1 MPRSKLRG
9 SPNFSCSAI
18 RKDPRMSLRLPAVF
32 AMTLAFAAAPV
43 NGQTADQVRKATD
56 YCNGPLGAASP
67 ECQPAAPGL
76 VTASPAR
83 AGTPGLNNPSA
94 TSKELPL
101 PPPALAPG
109 ADTPNE
115 FQRFAAASV
124 GSILPI
130 FGATLFERVPT
141 TFAPLERVPV
151 TADYVIGPGD
161 EIVLRVWGQVNLNLE
176 LVVDRAGAVY
186 IPQAGNVTVAGVQF
200 KQLPGF
206 LKSELGRVFRN
217 FDLTVSMGQLRSIQV
232 FVIGQARRPGTYTVS
247 SLSTLV
253 NALFASGGPTA
264 QGSMRHIQL
273 KRNNAVVSEIDLYDL
288 LLKGDKSKDARL
300 LPGDV
305 VFIPTAGPQVAIAGS
320 IRNPAIF
327 ELKDEHTVGEL
338 LHLAGDLAPTADVRR
353 VLLERINTEHKREVL
368 ELPLDVVGREV
379 AIREADILSIRSIS
393 PRFDRTVTL
402 RGNVA
407 NPGRF
412 AWHEGMRLR
421 DIIPDKDSLVTRAY
435 WRKKNSLAFT
445 PTEETTTRREPVK
458 SDVPGSSPEVI
469 PSDRTR
475 PAEETAISQEQAAT
489 AMTQSPSKET
499 SLRFKASEETAARR
513 ESIGTGLAGWV
524 PEINWSYAVIE
535 RQDPERLVTQLLP
548 FNLGKL
554 VLENDAGQNLELRS
568 GDVVTIFSTADIRV
582 SMAQQNRYVW
592 LEGEFNSSG
601 VYLAQPGE
609 TLGRLL
615 ERAGGL
621 TPQAYLYG
629 AMFTRESTRHDQQKR
644 LDQFVTEMER
654 DLEQA
659 AGRRTSLT
667 STAEET
673 QAFAAQLQ
681 SERRMLVQMRSLQA
695 TGRIVLNFEADG
707 DNTGKLM
714 NLALEDGDRF
724 VVPSRPA
731 TVNVLGEVYN
741 QSAFLHESRLRVA
754 DYLRDAGGLK
764 RSADKAHV
772 FIIRADGS
780 VVPKHGV
787 GPFTKVFEAERLNP
801 GDSIVVPEEIL
812 RVPFIRSL
820 RSWTQALADL
830 GLGAAAIN
838 VLK

>member
-1 MPRSKLRG
+1 MNLR
-9 SPNFSCSAI
+9 FSAAI
-18 RKDPRMSLRLPAVF
+18 TTVLALTVAPAV
-32 AMTLAFAAAPV
+32 
-43 NGQTADQVRKATD
+43 GQTADMFRKPRTI
-56 YCNGPLGAASP
+56 
-67 ECQPAAPGL
+67 APVHWG
-76 VTASPAR
+76 
-83 AGTPGLNNPSA
+83 PSA
-94 TSKELPL
+94 PNVAPRAAFGDVSAGGGRYACLNHPSTTPKELPL
-101 PPPALAPG
+101 PLPALAPG

-115 FQRFAAASV
+115 FQRFAAASL

-130 FGATLFERVPT
+130 FGASLFERVPT
-141 TFAPLERVPV
+141 TFAPLDRVPV

-186 IPQAGNVTVAGVQF
+186 VPQAGNVTVSGVQF
-200 KQLPGF
+200 RQLPGF

-217 FDLTVSMGQLRSIQV
+217 FDLSVSMGQLRSIQV

-273 KRNNAVVSEIDLYDL
+273 KRNNALVSEIDLYDL
-288 LLKGDKSKDARL
+288 LLKGEKSKDARL

-338 LHLAGDLAPTADVRR
+338 LHLAGDLAPTADVGR

-379 AIREADILSIRSIS
+379 AIRDADILNIRSIS
-393 PRFDRTVTL
+393 PRFERTVTL

-412 AWHEGMRLR
+412 AWHEGMHLR
-421 DIIPDKDSLVTRAY
+421 DIIPDKDSLITRAY

-445 PTEETTTRREPVK
+445 PIEETTTRRGPVK
-458 SDVPGSSPEVI
+458 ADVAGSAPDVI
-469 PSDRTR
+469 PGDSSRQVGE
-475 PAEETAISQEQAAT
+475 PATSQEQVAT
-489 AMTQSPSKET
+489 TDRESLVTLSPAKET
-499 SLRFKASEETAARR
+499 SLRFKASEEASARR

-524 PEINWSYAVIE
+524 PDINWSYAVIE
-535 RQDPERLVTQLLP
+535 RQDPERLSTQLLP

-554 VLENDAGQNLELRS
+554 IIENDAGQNLELRS
-568 GDVVTIFSTADIRV
+568 GDVVTIFSTADIRI
-582 SMAQQNRYVW
+582 SMSQQNRYVW

-629 AMFTRESTRHDQQKR
+629 AIFTRESTRHDQQKR
-644 LDQFVTEMER
+644 LQQFVNEMER
-654 DLEQA
+654 DLELA

-667 STAEET
+667 STADET
-673 QAFAAQLQ
+673 QAFLAQLQ
-681 SERRMLVQMRSLQA
+681 SERRLLEQMRSLQA
-695 TGRIVLNFEADG
+695 TGRIVLNFEPDS
-707 DNTGKLM
+707 DNAGKLM

-780 VVPKHGV
+780 VVPKHGT

-801 GDSIVVPEEIL
+801 GDSIVVPEEML

-820 RSWTQALADL
+820 RNWTQVLADL

>member
-1 MPRSKLRG
+1 MFKERLTIAMVRWGPSV
-9 SPNFSCSAI
+9 PNVE
-18 RKDPRMSLRLPAVF
+18 RRRRLWDPRAPA
-32 AMTLAFAAAPV
+32 
-43 NGQTADQVRKATD
+43 
-56 YCNGPLGAASP
+56 C
-67 ECQPAAPGL
+67 
-76 VTASPAR
+76 PAR
-83 AGTPGLNNPSA
+83 NNPSA
-94 TSKELPL
+94 SKDL
-101 PPPALAPG
+101 PPPLPTLAPG

-115 FQRFAAASV
+115 FQRFAAASL

-141 TFAPLERVPV
+141 TFAPLDRVPV

-176 LVVDRAGAVY
+176 LMVDRGGAVY
-186 IPQAGNVTVAGVQF
+186 VPQAGNVTVSGVQF

-217 FDLTVSMGQLRSIQV
+217 FDLSVSMGQLRSIQV

-273 KRNNAVVSEIDLYDL
+273 KRNNAVISEIDLYDL
-288 LLKGDKSKDARL
+288 LLKGEKSKDARL

-379 AIREADILSIRSIS
+379 AIRDADILNIRSIT
-393 PRFDRTVTL
+393 PRFERTVTL

-421 DIIPDKDSLVTRAY
+421 DVIPDKDSLITRAY

-445 PTEETTTRREPVK
+445 P
-458 SDVPGSSPEVI
+458 I
-469 PSDRTR
+469 
-475 PAEETAISQEQAAT
+475 EETATRRGPVKPDAAGSVSEVPRDGARPVEEPTMSQDQVTTSDRESLT
-489 AMTQSPSKET
+489 LSPAKET
-499 SLRFKASEETAARR
+499 NLRFKASEETAARR

-554 VLENDAGQNLELRS
+554 IVENDAGQNLELRS

-582 SMAQQNRYVW
+582 SMSQQNRYVW
-592 LEGEFNSSG
+592 LEGEFNASG
-601 VYLAQPGE
+601 VYLAQPGD

-629 AMFTRESTRHDQQKR
+629 AIFTRESTRHDQQKR
-644 LDQFVTEMER
+644 LEQFVNEMQR
-654 DLEQA
+654 DLELA
-659 AGRRTSLT
+659 AGRRTNLA

-681 SERRMLVQMRSLQA
+681 SERRLLEQMRSLQA
-695 TGRIVLNFEADG
+695 TGRIVLNFEPDG
-707 DNTGKLM
+707 DNAGKLM

-780 VVPKHGV
+780 VVPKHG
-787 GPFTKVFEAERLNP
+787 GGAFTKVFEAARLNP
-801 GDSIVVPEEIL
+801 GDSIVVPEEML

-820 RSWTQALADL
+820 RNWTQVLADL

-838 VLK
+838 VLR

>member
-1 MPRSKLRG
+1 MLPSTNQPFTPR
-9 SPNFSCSAI
+9 
-18 RKDPRMSLRLPAVF
+18 
-32 AMTLAFAAAPV
+32 
-43 NGQTADQVRKATD
+43 
-56 YCNGPLGAASP
+56 
-67 ECQPAAPGL
+67 
-76 VTASPAR
+76 
-83 AGTPGLNNPSA
+83 
-94 TSKELPL
+94 ELQAPL
-101 PPPALAPG
+101 PRPPALVPD

-124 GSILPI
+124 GRILPI
-130 FGATLFERVPT
+130 FGAALFQRVPS
-141 TFAPLERVPV
+141 TFAPIERVPV

-161 EIVLRVWGQVNLNLE
+161 EIVVRVWGQVNLNLE

-186 IPQAGNVTVAGVQF
+186 IQQAGNVTVAGLQF

-232 FVIGQARRPGTYTVS
+232 FVVGQGRRPGTYTVS

-253 NALFASGGPTA
+253 NVLFASGGPTA
-264 QGSMRHIQL
+264 QGSLRHIQL
-273 KRNNAVVSEIDLYDL
+273 KRNNALISEMDLYDL

-305 VFIPTAGPQVAIAGS
+305 VFIPPAGPQVAVAGS
-320 IRNPAIF
+320 IRNAAIF
-327 ELKDEHTVGEL
+327 ELKDEHTVGDV
-338 LHLAGDLAPTADVRR
+338 LHLAGGPASTADLKR
-353 VLLERINTEHKREVL
+353 VLLERINADHRREVL
-368 ELPLDVVGREV
+368 ELPLDIVGREV
-379 AIREADILSIRSIS
+379 AIRDADILDIRSIS
-393 PRFDRTVTL
+393 PHFERTVTL

-421 DIIPDKDSLVTRAY
+421 DIIPDKDSLITRAY
-435 WRKKNSLAFT
+435 WQKKNSLGFAPIVDST
-445 PTEETTTRREPVK
+445 PQPVRTDVAGSAPETMH
-458 SDVPGSSPEVI
+458 SDG
-469 PSDRTR
+469 TR
-475 PAEETAISQEQAAT
+475 PVEDTDQSQERAIT
-489 AMTQSPSKET
+489 PSGDRLMTKPRSNET
-499 SLRFKASEETAARR
+499 SLQFKANEEATARR

-535 RQDPERLVTQLLP
+535 RPDPERLITQLLP

-554 VLENDAGQNLELRS
+554 VLENDAAQNLELRS
-568 GDVVTIFSTADIRV
+568 DDVITIFSTADIRV
-582 SMAQQNRYVW
+582 SVMQQNRYVW

-601 VYLAQPGE
+601 VYLARPGE
-609 TLGRLL
+609 TLGRLI

-629 AMFTRESTRHDQQKR
+629 AEFTRESTRHDQQKR

-654 DLEQA
+654 DLEQT
-659 AGRRTSLT
+659 AGKRTNLA

-673 QAFAAQLQ
+673 QALSAQIQ
-681 SERRMLVQMRSLQA
+681 SERKTLEQLRSLQA
-695 TGRIVLNFEADG
+695 TGRIVLNFEPESANLD
-707 DNTGKLM
+707 KLM
-714 NLALEDGDRF
+714 SLALEDGDRF

-731 TVNVLGEVYN
+731 TVNVLGEVFN
-741 QSAFLHESRLRVA
+741 QNAFLHEPRLRVA

-780 VVPKHGV
+780 VVPKHGI
-787 GPFTKVFEAERLNP
+787 GPFTKTFEAERLNP

-812 RVPFIRSL
+812 RVPFIRNL
-820 RSWTQALADL
+820 RSWTQILADL

>member
-1 MPRSKLRG
+1 
-9 SPNFSCSAI
+9 
-18 RKDPRMSLRLPAVF
+18 
-32 AMTLAFAAAPV
+32 
-43 NGQTADQVRKATD
+43 
-56 YCNGPLGAASP
+56 
-67 ECQPAAPGL
+67 
-76 VTASPAR
+76 
-83 AGTPGLNNPSA
+83 
-94 TSKELPL
+94 
-101 PPPALAPG
+101 
-109 ADTPNE
+109 
-115 FQRFAAASV
+115 
-124 GSILPI
+124 
-130 FGATLFERVPT
+130 
-141 TFAPLERVPV
+141 
-151 TADYVIGPGD
+151 
-161 EIVLRVWGQVNLNLE
+161 
-176 LVVDRAGAVY
+176 
-186 IPQAGNVTVAGVQF
+186 
-200 KQLPGF
+200 
-206 LKSELGRVFRN
+206 
-217 FDLTVSMGQLRSIQV
+217 MGQLRSIQV

-273 KRNNAVVSEIDLYDL
+273 KRNNVVVSEIDLYDL
-288 LLKGDKSKDARL
+288 LLKGEKSKDARL

-305 VFIPTAGPQVAIAGS
+305 VFIPIAGPQVAIAGS

-338 LHLAGDLAPTADVRR
+338 VHLAGDLAPTADVRR

-379 AIREADILSIRSIS
+379 AIREADILNIRSIS
-393 PRFDRTVTL
+393 PRFERTVTL

-412 AWHEGMRLR
+412 AWREGMRLR
-421 DIIPDKDSLVTRAY
+421 DVIPDKDSLITRAY

-445 PTEETTTRREPVK
+445 PIEETTPRRGPVK
-458 SDVPGSSPEVI
+458 PDMAGSAPEVI
-469 PSDRTR
+469 PADG
-475 PAEETAISQEQAAT
+475 AKQVEEPNMSQEQPAT
-489 AMTQSPSKET
+489 GDRVTQSPSKET
-499 SLRFKASEETAARR
+499 SLRFKASEETVARR

-554 VLENDAGQNLELRS
+554 IIENDAGQNLELHS

-582 SMAQQNRYVW
+582 SMSQQNRYVW

-629 AMFTRESTRHDQQKR
+629 AIFTRESTRHDQQKR
-644 LDQFVTEMER
+644 LEQFVNEMER
-654 DLEQA
+654 DLERA
-659 AGRRTSLT
+659 AGRRTNLP

-681 SERRMLVQMRSLQA
+681 SERRTLEQMRSLQA
-695 TGRIVLNFEADG
+695 TGRIVLNFEPDG
-707 DNTGKLM
+707 DNAGKLM

-724 VVPSRPA
+724 VVPGRPA

-764 RSADKAHV
+764 RNADKAHV

-780 VVPKHGV
+780 VVPKHGL

-820 RSWTQALADL
+820 RNWTQALADL

>member
-1 MPRSKLRG
+1 
-9 SPNFSCSAI
+9 
-18 RKDPRMSLRLPAVF
+18 MSLRFPAVF
-32 AMTLAFAAAPV
+32 AMLLALAEAPV
-43 NGQTADQVRKATD
+43 YGQTMDQVQKATD
-56 YCNGPLGAASP
+56 YCSGPLGASSP
-67 ECQPAAPGL
+67 ECQAAPTGL
-76 VTASPAR
+76 GTAPPAR
-83 AGTPGLNNPSA
+83 LGTPTLTNPS
-94 TSKELPL
+94 TIPKELATPR
-101 PPPALAPG
+101 PALAPG

-130 FGATLFERVPT
+130 FGAALFERVPT
-141 TFAPLERVPV
+141 TFAPIERVPV

-186 IPQAGNVTVAGVQF
+186 IPQAGNVTVSGVQF
-200 KQLPGF
+200 KQLPAF
-206 LKSELGRVFRN
+206 LRSDLGRVFRN
-217 FDLTVSMGQLRSIQV
+217 FDLSVSMGQLRSIQV

-264 QGSMRHIQL
+264 QGSMRRIQL
-273 KRNNAVVSEIDLYDL
+273 KRGDKVVSEIDLYDL

-338 LHLAGDLAPTADVRR
+338 LHLAGDLAPTADMRR
-353 VLLERINTEHKREVL
+353 VLLERINAEHKREVL

-379 AIREADILSIRSIS
+379 AIREADILNIRSIS
-393 PRFDRTVTL
+393 PRFERTVTL

-407 NPGRF
+407 SPGRF

-435 WRKKNSLAFT
+435 WRMKNSLGFT
-445 PTEETTTRREPVK
+445 PIEETTTRRERVK
-458 SDVPGSSPEVI
+458 SDVAGSAPEI
-469 PSDRTR
+469 IAGDRAR
-475 PAEETAISQEQAAT
+475 PAEETAISQEQVANT
-489 AMTQSPSKET
+489 ERESLTTQSPSKET

-535 RQDPERLVTQLLP
+535 RQDPERLGTQLLP

-554 VLENDAGQNLELRS
+554 VLENDAGQNMELRS

-601 VYLAQPGE
+601 VYLAQLGE

-621 TPQAYLYG
+621 TAQAYLYG
-629 AMFTRESTRHDQQKR
+629 AIFTRESTRHDQQKR

-659 AGRRTSLT
+659 AGRRTNLT

-673 QAFAAQLQ
+673 QAFEAQLQ
-681 SERRMLVQMRSLQA
+681 SERRLLQQMRSLQA
-695 TGRIVLNFEADG
+695 TGRIVLNFEPDG
-707 DNTGKLM
+707 DNAGKLM
-714 NLALEDGDRF
+714 NLALEDGDRL

-780 VVPKHGV
+780 VVPKHGA
-787 GPFTKVFEAERLNP
+787 GPFNKVFEAERLSP

-820 RSWTQALADL
+820 RSWTQVLADL

>member
-1 MPRSKLRG
+1 MNSRFTRVPALILILAG
-9 SPNFSCSAI
+9 ASA
-18 RKDPRMSLRLPAVF
+18 F
-32 AMTLAFAAAPV
+32 C
-43 NGQTADQVRKATD
+43 QTADQLQRASD
-56 YCNGPLGAASP
+56 YCNGPLGATSA
-67 ECQPAAPGL
+67 ECQASMPNLGTMPQPRSISPGIL
-76 VTASPAR
+76 PLTNQPL
-83 AGTPGLNNPSA
+83 TPR
-94 TSKELPL
+94 ELQAPL
-101 PPPALAPG
+101 PPLPALVPE
-109 ADTPNE
+109 ADAPNE

-124 GSILPI
+124 GRILPI
-130 FGATLFERVPT
+130 FGAALFQRVPS
-141 TFAPLERVPV
+141 TFAPIERIPV

-186 IPQAGNVTVAGVQF
+186 IQQAGNVTVAGLQF

-206 LKSELGRVFRN
+206 LKSELGHVFRN
-217 FDLTVSMGQLRSIQV
+217 FNLTVSMGQLRSIQV
-232 FVIGQARRPGTYTVS
+232 FVVGQGRRPGTYTVS

-253 NALFASGGPTA
+253 NVLFASGGPTA

-273 KRNNAVVSEIDLYDL
+273 KRNNAVVSEMDLYDL
-288 LLKGDKSKDARL
+288 LLNGDKSKDTRL

-305 VFIPTAGPQVAIAGS
+305 IFIPPAGPQVAVAGS
-320 IRNPAIF
+320 IRNAATF
-327 ELKDEHTVGEL
+327 ELKDEHTVGEV
-338 LHLAGDLAPTADVRR
+338 LHLAGGPASTADVKR
-353 VLLERINTEHKREVL
+353 VLLERINAEHKREVL
-368 ELPLDVVGREV
+368 ELPLDIVGREV
-379 AIREADILSIRSIS
+379 AIRDADILDIRSIS
-393 PRFDRTVTL
+393 PRFERTVTL

-421 DIIPDKDSLVTRAY
+421 DIVPDKDSLITRAY
-435 WRKKNSLAFT
+435 WRKKNSLGFT
-445 PTEETTTRREPVK
+445 PMEDSTPRREPVRTGVAG
-458 SDVPGSSPEVI
+458 SVPELMPLDGTEFPQVMVQ
-469 PSDRTR
+469 
-475 PAEETAISQEQAAT
+475 SQEQATT
-489 AMTQSPSKET
+489 AGGDPLMTKPLSKET
-499 SLRFKASEETAARR
+499 SLQFKANEQATARR
-513 ESIGTGLAGWV
+513 ESIGTGLAGSV

-535 RQDPERLVTQLLP
+535 RPDPERLVTQLLP

-568 GDVVTIFSTADIRV
+568 DDVVTIFSTADIRV
-582 SMAQQNRYVW
+582 SVMQQNRYVW

-601 VYLAQPGE
+601 VYLARPGE
-609 TLGRLL
+609 TLGRII

-621 TPQAYLYG
+621 TPQGYLYG
-629 AMFTRESTRHDQQKR
+629 AEFTRESTRHDQQKR

-654 DLEQA
+654 DLEQT
-659 AGRRTSLT
+659 AGRRNNLS

-673 QAFAAQLQ
+673 QALSAQIQ
-681 SERRMLVQMRSLQA
+681 SERKTLEQLRSLQA
-695 TGRIVLNFEADG
+695 TGRIVLNFEPEAANLD
-707 DNTGKLM
+707 KLM
-714 NLALEDGDRF
+714 SLALEDGDRF

-741 QSAFLHESRLRVA
+741 QNAFLHEPRLRVA

-780 VVPKHGV
+780 VVPKHGA
-787 GPFTKVFEAERLNP
+787 GPFTKTFEAERLNP

-820 RSWTQALADL
+820 RSWTQILADL

>member
-1 MPRSKLRG
+1 MNLRFT
-9 SPNFSCSAI
+9 SVLATV
-18 RKDPRMSLRLPAVF
+18 LTF
-32 AMTLAFAAAPV
+32 AGTRAFP
-43 NGQTADQVRKATD
+43 QSSDQLQRVAD
-56 YCNGPLGAASP
+56 YCNSPLGASSP
-67 ECQPAAPGL
+67 ECQGAMPTLGTMPQTRSGFPGNP
-76 VTASPAR
+76 T
-83 AGTPGLNNPSA
+83 LNNQSTPR
-94 TSKELPL
+94 ELRAPPP
-101 PPPALAPG
+101 PPPALVPG
-109 ADTPNE
+109 ADFPNE

-124 GSILPI
+124 GKILPV
-130 FGATLFERVPT
+130 FGAALFERVPT

-186 IPQAGNVTVAGVQF
+186 IQQAGNVTVAGVQF
-200 KQLPGF
+200 KQLSGF

-232 FVIGQARRPGTYTVS
+232 FVVGQGRRPGTYTVS

-253 NALFASGGPTA
+253 NVLFASGGPTA

-273 KRNNAVVSEIDLYDL
+273 KRNSAVVSEIDLYDL

-305 VFIPTAGPQVAIAGS
+305 IFIPTAGPQVAVAGS
-320 IRNPAIF
+320 VRTAAVF
-327 ELKDEHTVGEL
+327 ELRDEQTVGAL
-338 LHLAGDLAPTADVRR
+338 LRLAGGLAPTADLQR
-353 VLLERINTEHKREVL
+353 VLLERISSEHKREVL
-368 ELPLDVVGREV
+368 EIPLDVVGREV
-379 AIREADILSIRSIS
+379 AIRDADILNIRSIS
-393 PRFDRTVTL
+393 PRFQRTVTL

-435 WRKKNSLAFT
+435 WRKKNSLGFT
-445 PTEETTTRREPVK
+445 PVEEPPTRREPAGAGTDGIDA
-458 SDVPGSSPEVI
+458 SGSEG
-469 PSDRTR
+469 TR
-475 PAEETAISQEQAAT
+475 IDGIRLASETVTAQQQAASEDREPT
-489 AMTQSPSKET
+489 TQSPSKET
-499 SLRFKASEETAARR
+499 SLRFKANEEPVARR

-535 RQDPERLVTQLLP
+535 RPDPERLVTQLLP

-554 VLENDAGQNLELRS
+554 VLENDAGQNLELLS
-568 GDVVTIFSTADIRV
+568 DDVVTIFSTADIRIPV
-582 SMAQQNRYVW
+582 TQQNRYVW
-592 LEGEFNSSG
+592 LEGEFNASG

-609 TLGRLL
+609 TLGRII

-621 TPQAYLYG
+621 TFQAYLYG
-629 AMFTRESTRHDQQKR
+629 AEFTRESTRHDQQKR
-644 LDQFVTEMER
+644 LDQFATEMER
-654 DLEQA
+654 DLEQT
-659 AGRRTSLT
+659 AGRRANLT

-673 QAFAAQLQ
+673 QSLAAQLQ
-681 SERRMLVQMRSLQA
+681 SERRTLEQLRSLQA
-695 TGRIVLNFEADG
+695 TGRIVLNFEPDG
-707 DNTGKLM
+707 ANIDKLM
-714 NLALEDGDRF
+714 SLALEDGDRF

-741 QSAFLHESRLRVA
+741 QNAFLHEPRLRVA
-754 DYLRDAGGLK
+754 DYIRVAGGLK

-780 VVPKHGV
+780 VVPKHGA

-812 RVPFIRSL
+812 RVPFIRNL
-820 RSWTQALADL
+820 RSWTQILADL

>member
-1 MPRSKLRG
+1 MNLRFT
-9 SPNFSCSAI
+9 SVLATV
-18 RKDPRMSLRLPAVF
+18 LTF
-32 AMTLAFAAAPV
+32 AGATAFA
-43 NGQTADQVRKATD
+43 QTADQLQKAAD
-56 YCNGPLGAASP
+56 YCNGPLGASSP
-67 ECQPAAPGL
+67 ECQVVMPTLETIPQPRSGL
-76 VTASPAR
+76 AGNPSLTSPA
-83 AGTPGLNNPSA
+83 TPR
-94 TSKELPL
+94 ELPARL
-101 PPPALAPG
+101 PQPPALVPG
-109 ADTPNE
+109 ADSPNE

-124 GSILPI
+124 GKILPV
-130 FGATLFERVPT
+130 FGAALFERVPT

-186 IPQAGNVTVAGVQF
+186 IQQAGNVTVAGVQF
-200 KQLPGF
+200 KQLSGF
-206 LKSELGRVFRN
+206 LKSALGRVFRN

-232 FVIGQARRPGTYTVS
+232 FVVGQGRRPGTYTVS

-253 NALFASGGPTA
+253 NVLFASGGPTA

-273 KRNNAVVSEIDLYDL
+273 KRNSAVVSEIDLYDL

-305 VFIPTAGPQVAIAGS
+305 VFIPTAGPQVAVAGS
-320 IRNPAIF
+320 IRSAAVF

-338 LHLAGDLAPTADVRR
+338 LRLAGGLAPTADVQR
-353 VLLERINTEHKREVL
+353 VLLERINSEHKREVL

-379 AIREADILSIRSIS
+379 AIRDADILNIRSIS
-393 PRFDRTVTL
+393 PRFQRTVTL

-412 AWHEGMRLR
+412 AWHEGMRLS
-421 DIIPDKDSLVTRAY
+421 DIIPDKDSLITRAY
-435 WRKKNSLAFT
+435 WRKKNSLGFT
-445 PTEETTTRREPVK
+445 PIEETASRREPVRTGTDGMDGSA
-458 SDVPGSSPEVI
+458 SDDALI
-469 PSDRTR
+469 DRTR
-475 PAEETAISQEQAAT
+475 PAEDT
-489 AMTQSPSKET
+489 AMSQQQVAPGDREPLTTQSPSKET
-499 SLRFKASEETAARR
+499 SLRFKANEETAARR

-535 RQDPERLVTQLLP
+535 RADPERLVTQLLP

-554 VLENDAGQNLELRS
+554 VLENDAGQNLELLS
-568 GDVVTIFSTADIRV
+568 DDVVTIFSTADIRIPV
-582 SMAQQNRYVW
+582 TQQNRYVW

-601 VYLAQPGE
+601 VYLARPGE
-609 TLGRLL
+609 TLGRII

-629 AMFTRESTRHDQQKR
+629 AEFRRESTRHDQQKR
-644 LDQFVTEMER
+644 LDQFATEMER
-654 DLEQA
+654 DLEQT
-659 AGRRTSLT
+659 AGRRANLT
-667 STAEET
+667 STPEET
-673 QAFAAQLQ
+673 QSLAAQLQ
-681 SERRMLVQMRSLQA
+681 SERRTLEQLRSLQA
-695 TGRIVLNFEADG
+695 TGRIVLNFEPDG
-707 DNTGKLM
+707 ANVEKLM

-724 VVPSRPA
+724 MVPSRPA

-741 QSAFLHESRLRVA
+741 QNAFLHEPRLRVA
-754 DYLRDAGGLK
+754 DYIRDAGGLK

-780 VVPKHGV
+780 VVPKHGA

-812 RVPFIRSL
+812 RVPFIRNL
-820 RSWTQALADL
+820 RSWTQILADL

>member
-1 MPRSKLRG
+1 M
-9 SPNFSCSAI
+9 NFRFTRVPALILILAGTSAYCQTVDQLQ
-18 RKDPRMSLRLPAVF
+18 KAV
-32 AMTLAFAAAPV
+32 
-43 NGQTADQVRKATD
+43 D
-56 YCNGPLGAASP
+56 YCNGPLGASTP
-67 ECQPAAPGL
+67 ECEASTQNLGTMQQPRHISPGILPATIQPLAP
-76 VTASPAR
+76 R
-83 AGTPGLNNPSA
+83 
-94 TSKELPL
+94 ELQAPL
-101 PPPALAPG
+101 PPLPALVPE

-124 GSILPI
+124 GRILPV
-130 FGATLFERVPT
+130 FGAALFQRVPS
-141 TFAPLERVPV
+141 TFAPIERVPV

-186 IPQAGNVTVAGVQF
+186 IQQAGNVTVAGVQF

-232 FVIGQARRPGTYTVS
+232 FVVGQGRRPGTYTVS

-253 NALFASGGPTA
+253 NVLFASGGPTA

-273 KRNNAVVSEIDLYDL
+273 KRNNALISEMDLYDL

-305 VFIPTAGPQVAIAGS
+305 VFIPPAGPQVAVAGS
-320 IRNPAIF
+320 IRNAAIF
-327 ELKDEHTVGEL
+327 ELKDEHTVGDV
-338 LHLAGDLAPTADVRR
+338 LHLAGGPASTADLKR
-353 VLLERINTEHKREVL
+353 VLLERINADHRREVL

-379 AIREADILSIRSIS
+379 AIRDADILDIRSIS
-393 PRFDRTVTL
+393 PHFERTVTL

-421 DIIPDKDSLVTRAY
+421 DIIPDKDSLITRAY
-435 WRKKNSLAFT
+435 WRKKNSLGFT
-445 PTEETTTRREPVK
+445 PTEDTSPRWEPNRTGVT
-458 SDVPGSSPEVI
+458 GSSKEAKLNDGTKPPEEMV
-469 PSDRTR
+469 PTQ
-475 PAEETAISQEQAAT
+475 ETANPRGDPGT
-489 AMTQSPSKET
+489 TKSPSKET
-499 SLRFKASEETAARR
+499 SLQFKANEEASARR

-535 RQDPERLVTQLLP
+535 RPDPERLITQLLP

-554 VLENDAGQNLELRS
+554 VLENDAAQNLELRS
-568 GDVVTIFSTADIRV
+568 DDVITIFSTADIRV
-582 SMAQQNRYVW
+582 SVMQQNRYVW

-601 VYLAQPGE
+601 VYLARPGE
-609 TLGRLL
+609 TLGRLI

-629 AMFTRESTRHDQQKR
+629 AEFTRESTRHDQQKR

-654 DLEQA
+654 DLEQT
-659 AGRRTSLT
+659 AGKRTNLA

-673 QAFAAQLQ
+673 QALSTQIQ
-681 SERRMLVQMRSLQA
+681 SERKTLEQLRSLQA
-695 TGRIVLNFEADG
+695 TGRIVLNFEPEGANLD
-707 DNTGKLM
+707 KLKS
-714 NLALEDGDRF
+714 LALEDGDRF

-731 TVNVLGEVYN
+731 TVNVLGEVFN
-741 QSAFLHESRLRVA
+741 QNAFLHEPRLRVA

-780 VVPKHGV
+780 VVPKHGA
-787 GPFTKVFEAERLNP
+787 GPFTKTFEAERLNP

-812 RVPFIRSL
+812 RVPFIRNL
-820 RSWTQALADL
+820 RSWTQILADL